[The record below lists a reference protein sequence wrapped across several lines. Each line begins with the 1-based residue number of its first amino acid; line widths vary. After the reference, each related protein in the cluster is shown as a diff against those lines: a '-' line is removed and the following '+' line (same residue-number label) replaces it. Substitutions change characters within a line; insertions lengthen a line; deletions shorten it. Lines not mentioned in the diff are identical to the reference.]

1 MHCEKIAVRGLGA
14 SRFLEVFDAHYRYSS
29 SSKSFF
35 NQRNSNKDVAC
46 ISFRCAYREKFE
58 QWLYQE
64 KMIPNKIMEFG
75 TIDGIIG
82 CVAAGLGIS
91 MLPQSVITK
100 HI

>member
-1 MHCEKIAVRGLGA
+1 
-14 SRFLEVFDAHYRYSS
+14 
-29 SSKSFF
+29 
-35 NQRNSNKDVAC
+35 
-46 ISFRCAYREKFE
+46 
-58 QWLYQE
+58 
-64 KMIPNKIMEFG
+64 MIPNKIMEFG